1 MDERKRASNKDDDV
15 PIIGDYSEAA
25 DARLRAESRPAPP
38 PAPAPEATRAPD
50 ERTRTSPRAT
60 HDAWR
65 LDPADVR
72 RHARL
77 TGQRKRVGL
86 LGRLSRYG
94 LVAAAL
100 VAAFM
105 VYRNF
110 ETLRGVTIDFSAV
123 TSLFADRSGTDGGGT
138 SPRGGEAKTEEF
150 EAPRVAGVDAPTSVH
165 VPRPTEASAESPA
178 ARAQSPTVEPPA
190 ARPES
195 PSAETPPPAVAATPA
210 DAVVASA
217 PSAPATPEPPP
228 EPESFE
234 FGVGAINVS
243 EADASAAVL
252 ILRNDDHRRPSA
264 VIWWTEDGT
273 AKAGA
278 DYVDLGRVV
287 EKFAAGEQNR
297 TIHIPIVGDHQVEG
311 PETFYVY
318 LAPSENADP
327 AAEPAQKV
335 EVVIND
341 AD

>member
-1 MDERKRASNKDDDV
+1 MDEYKRPSKKDDDV
-15 PIIGDYSEAA
+15 PIIGDYSEVAN
-25 DARLRAESRPAPP
+25 ARLRAESRPAPP
-38 PAPAPEATRAPD
+38 PAPAPEAMRAPD
-50 ERTRTSPRAT
+50 ERTPASRRGSSEQ
-60 HDAWR
+60 WR

-72 RHARL
+72 RHAKLSGR
-77 TGQRKRVGL
+77 RKRAGL

-100 VAAFM
+100 VAAFL
-105 VYRNF
+105 VYQNF
-110 ETLRGVTIDFSAV
+110 ETLRGVTVDFSAL
-123 TSLFADRSGTDGGGT
+123 TSLFADRSGGDTGT
-138 SPRGGEAKTEEF
+138 SPRGGDANAEHV

-165 VPRPTEASAESPA
+165 GRPPREASAA
-178 ARAQSPTVEPPA
+178 GTPA

-195 PSAETPPPAVAATPA
+195 PTAEPPPAVAAAPT
-210 DAVVASA
+210 DAVAVSA

-234 FGVGAINVS
+234 FAVETVTVS

-252 ILRNDDHRRPSA
+252 ILRNGDRRRPSSVA
-264 VIWWTEDGT
+264 WWTEDGT

-278 DYVDLGRVV
+278 DYANLGRTVV
-287 EKFAAGEQNR
+287 KFAAGEQNR
-297 TIHIPIVGDHQVEG
+297 TIHIPIIGDHRAEG

-318 LAPSENADP
+318 LAPGEAADP
-327 AAEPAQKV
+327 AAEPAQRV